1 MGTHSS
7 NRDSQKVFHSA
18 KKSTTD
24 AIKGA
29 SKSAIQ
35 KTAGAA
41 VNLLGNKTA
50 DEITSASNYSKK
62 LCSQNNLDETDMP
75 KEIYISQ
82 KKKKKK
88 KTTNYWWSKISII

>member
-24 AIKGA
+24 AIKSA

-62 LCSQNNLDETDMP
+62 LFSKNNFYEKYMP

-88 KTTNYWWSKISII
+88 KRQQIIDEVRLV